1 MSQQEKPQLQGSLQE
16 RLLWL
21 VLAVVALSV
30 PLWYEIAAQPGEYIF
45 SWRWTE
51 YQVLVESIISVVH
64 LVIVICGFFMLRKA
78 VGDMPQWS
86 MVRLGTWIW
95 IGLVAIFALFS
106 VLMFNIAQ
114 NEVIESYEDEGYKV
128 NFVRVSGSEEQIQI
142 FSVLSC
148 NHTLLYKN
156 LLHLDRFVGA
166 ETVDIS
172 VDNDS
177 IMTASYKL
185 EGRIV
190 REERYDL
197 AALYTQCREG
207 PQG

>member
-1 MSQQEKPQLQGSLQE
+1 MSQQEKSQLSGSLQE
-16 RLLWL
+16 RLMWL

-95 IGLVAIFALFS
+95 IALVAIFALFS
-106 VLMFNIAQ
+106 VLMFNIAE

-128 NFVRVSGSEEQIQI
+128 NFVRVSGSEEDIQI

-156 LLHLDRFVGA
+156 LLHLDRFIGA
-166 ETVDIS
+166 EKVDIS
-172 VDNDS
+172 VDTDS
-177 IMTASYKL
+177 VMTASYVL
-185 EGRIV
+185 DDRVV
-190 REERYDL
+190 REQRYDL

-207 PQG
+207 HR